1 MILSGPAFAFG
12 IVKSLK
18 IFAAFLASDF
28 RLLGIG
34 VLTILSSHKWI
45 LFYKNLKTRSR
56 SNSYR
61 PQMKFGARQ
70 FFTRVSFCSRGVSVQ
85 GSLCPVGG
93 LCPGGLSTGVSVQG
107 VSLSR
112 GSLFPRG
119 VSVQGWSLSRR
130 PPAESPYGKERTV
143 RILMECI
150 LVRFRST
157 VKFVKMFKNVTFC
170 PPNTLSMI

>member
-70 FFTRVSFCSRGVSVQ
+70 FFTRVCHSVPGESLSKGVSVQ
-85 GSLCPVGG
+85 W
-93 LCPGGLSTGVSVQG
+93 GVSVQG
-107 VSLSR
+107 VCPRGSLSR
-112 GSLFPRG
+112 GCLYPGVVSFPG
-119 VSVQGWSLSRR
+119 GSLSRGGLCQGDPR
-130 PPAESPYGKERTV
+130 RSPRTV
-143 RILMECI
+143 KSGRYA
-150 LVRFRST
+150 S
-157 VKFVKMFKNVTFC
+157 
-170 PPNTLSMI
+170 